1 MIATVERV
9 VQTRE
14 TNVEECKEEIGDVH
28 TQMEGTLKNLKTL
41 MKSQDERIEKMES
54 SVDSLN
60 HKNDHIVNGI
70 KIEIQNAKD
79 DRDDAQ
85 DKSINLEKVAAIAA
99 ALLTGI
105 AQLLSSLQ
113 SIGLLR

>member
-1 MIATVERV
+1 M
-9 VQTRE
+9 
-14 TNVEECKEEIGDVH
+14 DY
-28 TQMEGTLKNLKTL
+28 
-41 MKSQDERIEKMES
+41 S
-54 SVDSLN
+54 SLRTALN
-60 HKNDHIVNGI
+60 HKNDKISNNI

-99 ALLTGI
+99 ALLTGVGLAAQGI
-105 AQLLSSLQ
+105 AQLPSSLQ